1 MKLTPLA
8 SNMTEVKIGNKR
20 VLFSYQTPV
29 ATKELTGSG
38 MTYYK
43 TNKFWSA
50 TTTRH
55 INKWLP
61 KPQNEFGVTEENQEY
76 FDNLLNEVK

>member
-8 SNMTEVKIGNKR
+8 SNMTEVETENKI

-29 ATKELTGSG
+29 ASRELGSCG
-38 MTYYK
+38 MEYFK
-43 TNKFWSA
+43 TDKHWSV

-61 KPQNEFGVTEENQEY
+61 KPQTEFDVEEKPQEY
-76 FDNLLNEVK
+76 FDNLFK

>member
-1 MKLTPLA
+1 MKLSPLA
-8 SNMTEVKIGNKR
+8 SNMTEIEIGNKTI
-20 VLFSYQTPV
+20 LFSYKTPV
-29 ATKELTGSG
+29 AYRELTPEG

-43 TNKFWSA
+43 TACRWSA

-61 KPQNEFGVTEENQEY
+61 KPQAEFLTGIVEQSEL
-76 FDNLLNEVK
+76 DAMV